1 MLRAINSTEFN
12 TLWSG
17 SALKKLFF
25 DCFNIFVFLALIRTM
40 YLFSS
45 SDPSATSCNNASK
58 APENIEPPCEF
69 CGHVGIHEVK
79 CYDEKKKTKLPLNKR
94 LDKNSRL
101 KNFQHEHYARKRT
114 TKGKIDAKGYQRDV
128 KEHFV
133 FGQNVTKSLPS
144 EIADALFKRD
154 ANKYYNLQ
162 FPGNLTKVRN

>member
-1 MLRAINSTEFN
+1 MYFLNS
-12 TLWSG
+12 L
-17 SALKKLFF
+17 
-25 DCFNIFVFLALIRTM
+25 
-40 YLFSS
+40 Y
-45 SDPSATSCNNASK
+45 SDETPKNFGFASNVQ
-58 APENIEPPCEF
+58 ENIEPQSECEF
-69 CGHVGIHEVK
+69 CGHVGIHELQPN
-79 CYDEKKKTKLPLNKR
+79 DEKRKTKLPLNKR

-133 FGQNVTKSLPS
+133 FGQNVTKSKPS

-162 FPGNLTKVRN
+162 FPGNLKIQKI

>member
-1 MLRAINSTEFN
+1 MLPSIV
-12 TLWSG
+12 
-17 SALKKLFF
+17 FF
-25 DCFNIFVFLALIRTM
+25 FISSEQ
-40 YLFSS
+40 SS
-45 SDPSATSCNNASK
+45 SNASK
-58 APENIEPPCEF
+58 EIEPQSDCEF

-79 CYDEKKKTKLPLNKR
+79 CYDEKKKSKLPLNKR

-101 KNFQHEHYARKRT
+101 KSFQHEHYARKRT

-133 FGQNVTKSLPS
+133 FGQNVTKSKPS

-162 FPGNLTKVRN
+162 FPGNFTKV